1 MSPLKN
7 PLELPEILAR
17 ISRFVAVNDAAAGVR
32 VCKAWS
38 DHFASAIW
46 HTIDFDVHTNLHRMD
61 AKVLTKYGHY
71 IRVVKNVKEKNHIL
85 VLIGSDAS
93 KLKGINITLSP
104 SQEFHALVSDL
115 LRRVNTSFD
124 RIEILQPSWSAAPY
138 FTVESLFPMSSTKAT
153 SKLWSLKIQGLTMTR
168 DSFSFLLRNCPSL
181 TTLDIKDSTFVSLYL
196 HNKSYEDKYQ
206 HIGVTDLTATFKQ
219 VFNAD
224 GSEGAPSLLV
234 HFPNLI
240 TWEMCGITSPS
251 ETAIERLRDEVAQH
265 CPLLKVLWTRDS
277 APVAS
282 SMLVKAF
289 YDLKGIGIENER
301 LSVELVTA
309 ILNHQE
315 TLESVG
321 TFGSTDDSERVPM
334 VKNDSLGASWI
345 IQSIPRICSRLK
357 SLRFPFYEMNMDDI
371 EKTRWGCHDL
381 EALYIRVQG
390 LDTKE
395 KIDRAIQL
403 WQEER
408 IVIKKGQITGRQ
420 ELSVIPAGDNSIEAR
435 VARHLLKFKKLQWV
449 WLGGKRRVG

>member
-17 ISRFVAVNDAAAGVR
+17 ISRFVTVNDAAACAR

-38 DHFASAIW
+38 DHFASVIW
-46 HTIDFDVHTNLHRMD
+46 HTIDFDVHTNLHQMD
-61 AKVLTKYGHY
+61 AKALTKYGHY

-85 VLIGSDAS
+85 VLVSSDAS
-93 KLKGINITLSP
+93 RLKRLFITMSP
-104 SQEFHALVSDL
+104 SQEFHALVGDL
-115 LRRVNTSFD
+115 LRRVNTSFE

-138 FTVESLFPMSSTKAT
+138 FTVESLFPMSSTKPT
-153 SKLWSLKIQGLTMTR
+153 SRLWSLKIQGLTMTR

-181 TTLDIKDSTFVSLYL
+181 TNLDIKDSTLVSLYL
-196 HNKSYEDKYQ
+196 RDKSYEDKYQ
-206 HIGVTDLTATFKQ
+206 HTGVTDLTATFEQ

-224 GSEGAPSLLV
+224 GSEGAPSLLI

-240 TWEMCGITSPS
+240 TWEMYGITSPYG
-251 ETAIERLRDEVAQH
+251 TAIEKLRDEVAQH
-265 CPLLKVLWTRDS
+265 CPSLKELWTRDP

-282 SMLVKAF
+282 SMLVEAF
-289 YDLKGIGIENER
+289 NGLKLIGVENGR

-315 TLESVG
+315 TLECVR
-321 TFGSTDDSERVPM
+321 TFGNIDDYELVPL
-334 VKNDSLGASWI
+334 VKNGSLGASWI

-357 SLRFPFYEMNMDDI
+357 TLGFPFYEMNMDDM
-371 EKTRWGCHDL
+371 EKTKWGCHDL

-395 KIDRAIQL
+395 KIDRAIQF

-408 IVIKKGQITGRQ
+408 VAIRKGQIHGRQ
-420 ELSVIPAGDNSIEAR
+420 EQSVIPAGDNSIEAR
-435 VARHLLKFKKLQWV
+435 VARHLLKFKKLQQV
-449 WLGGKRRVG
+449 WLGGKQRDV